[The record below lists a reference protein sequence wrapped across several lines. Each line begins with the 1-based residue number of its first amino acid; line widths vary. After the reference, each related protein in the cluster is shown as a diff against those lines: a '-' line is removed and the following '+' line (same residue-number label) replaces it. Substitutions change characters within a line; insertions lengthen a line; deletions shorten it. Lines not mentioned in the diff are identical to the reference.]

1 MFKSQ
6 DIVNG
11 LQSIVD
17 NYQTFA
23 ILWHITF
30 YILIGALLFKWEPS
44 NKTFAFLIAL
54 PLLSVAV
61 FAWFTGNPFN
71 GLVYSLATILLVFL
85 GMKADSQPVEYS
97 QVPFIIAGVLMIT
110 FGLLYPHFISPDN
123 PIRYLY
129 ESPVGLIPCPTL
141 SVIIGFLLLYNGFN
155 SQSITLTL
163 IILGLFYG
171 IFGVLKLA
179 VYLDLILL
187 LGSITLLAKYI
198 MTFRSPAL

>member
-1 MFKSQ
+1 MVKSQ
-6 DIVNG
+6 DILNG

-23 ILWHITF
+23 ILWHVAF
-30 YILIGALLFKWEPS
+30 YLLIGALFLKWEPS
-44 NKTFAFLIAL
+44 NKTFAFLVAL

-61 FAWFTGNPFN
+61 FAWLTGNPFN

-85 GMKADSQPVEYS
+85 GMKADSQQVQYS
-97 QVPFIIAGVLMIT
+97 QVPFIIAGIMMIA
-110 FGLLYPHFISPDN
+110 FGLLYPHFISHDN

-141 SVIIGFLLLYNGFN
+141 SLIIGFLLLYNGFN
-155 SQSITLTL
+155 SQPVTLTL

-171 IFGVLKLA
+171 IFGVLKLG

-187 LGSITLLAKYI
+187 VGAITLLAKYI
-198 MTFRSPAL
+198 MSLRSPAI